1 MGTTS
6 GLLCALLSALLPYCL
21 ANIDALIV
29 DDFSATPKNTSFS
42 AVRFILGQ
50 PKKKDIQLMVRMH
63 WEFEK
68 SLAFKK
74 ALVVLF
80 ERFEVPS
87 YGDLCPN
94 VMVNLQKDTDPPESV
109 LEIQGSCLSHDLAK
123 EWFTEDANLVTLQI
137 QGLSPASTSQA
148 DSLRLLLLAVLL
160 PLEGAPCPPGT
171 LCCPNLL
178 GSFAQPVCLH
188 SALNDSNLAGDCQL
202 VYAASPGERIPGSSE
217 LSPSSSE
224 PTHLSLAWINII
236 QISLYVGLVL
246 GFSAILIALFLWR
259 NGSKGSRGSSSRRQ
273 KVSVSTSHAKPP
285 GPSNG
290 FAPVGTVRT
299 TGHANNPGIHLPSF
313 VFPQQSNGGPPT
325 SYAES
330 YGEIAPGHT
339 VVNGPFLDGTA
350 NASESTAET
359 APLLEQVS
367 FSQNKVSDGC
377 ASVEAEKTTIPANST
392 GIIFPSLVR
401 TPFGRCLWPSLHVS
415 H

>member
-285 GPSNG
+285 GPANG
-290 FAPVGTVRT
+290 CAPVVTVMT

-313 VFPQQSNGGPPT
+313 
-325 SYAES
+325 
-330 YGEIAPGHT
+330 I
-339 VVNGPFLDGTA
+339 LDTLQ
-350 NASESTAET
+350 
-359 APLLEQVS
+359 P
-367 FSQNKVSDGC
+367 
-377 ASVEAEKTTIPANST
+377 PANQQLLDT
-392 GIIFPSLVR
+392 L
-401 TPFGRCLWPSLHVS
+401 
-415 H
+415 